1 MTAVELVTY
10 HIPVV
15 GYIVVCSVFY
25 EQGFGALIAAVL
37 WLGPLHPP
45 PPRSN
50 PDHVDSCFFPR

>member
-1 MTAVELVTY
+1 MTAVELVTC

-15 GYIVVCSVFY
+15 GYIVACSVFY

-45 PPRSN
+45 PIKPGPCGFMLLS
-50 PDHVDSCFFPR
+50 